1 MAGLVESV
9 RSKVA
14 ERCLATRCRA
24 QGCSVNMNGVRGDH
38 ILINMDCRSLGIGRQ
53 DGRCDFIFVSD
64 DGDRVVALELKRG
77 DLDASYVVEQLRA
90 GARFVERIVPRG
102 VDVNFVPLA
111 VYGGKFHR
119 KEREELLKRANW
131 IGFRGKRFQVD
142 SLRCGRGIVEKLK

>member
-1 MAGLVESV
+1 MAGLVEAV
-9 RSKVA
+9 RSAVA

-24 QGCSVNMNGVRGDH
+24 QGCSVSMRDAPQPHV
-38 ILINMDCRSLGIGRQ
+38 LIDMDCEDIEIEAGER
-53 DGRCDFIFVSD
+53 RCDFIFVSD

-90 GARFVERIVPRG
+90 GARFVERIVPRQ

-119 KEREELLKRANW
+119 KEREELLKRTNW
-131 IGFRGKRFQVD
+131 IRFRGKRFQVD